1 MISLEINAY
10 TFIIIILYTSVY
22 AVSNVYLN
30 VVMLKKRFV
39 IESIWLF
46 LKCLFFNYLILT
58 GNILFLIVVI
68 VKSLAALI
76 VDFFDP
82 NKFRASEHPSNSLY
96 LSIAYPEL
104 YFIDS
109 IKLYAV
115 LDVLLFALNYFVKI

>member
-82 NKFRASEHPSNSLY
+82 NKFR
-96 LSIAYPEL
+96 SIAYPEL

>member
-1 MISLEINAY
+1 MLTLEINTY
-10 TFIIIILYTSVY
+10 TFIIVTLFTAMYSVR
-22 AVSNVYLN
+22 NVYLN
-30 VVMLKKRFV
+30 IVLLKKRFI

-46 LKCLFFNYLILT
+46 LKCLCFNYLILT

-82 NKFRASEHPSNSLY
+82 NKFRVSEHPSNSLY

-109 IKLYAV
+109 IKLYAA
-115 LDVLLFALNYFVKI
+115 LDVLLFALNYFVKM